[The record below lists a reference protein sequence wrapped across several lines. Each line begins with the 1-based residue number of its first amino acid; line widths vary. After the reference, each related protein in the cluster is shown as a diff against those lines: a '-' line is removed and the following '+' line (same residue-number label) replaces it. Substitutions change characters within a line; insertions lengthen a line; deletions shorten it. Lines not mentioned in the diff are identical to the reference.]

1 MKNKLLIILLMSLFV
16 SCISSQKKDRSTHD
30 SQKLVIFHAGSL
42 SIPFMEMEKQFEAS
56 HPGIDVVREASG
68 SRQCA
73 RKITDL
79 KRDCDIMASAD
90 YSVID
95 QLLIPEYAKWNIRF
109 ATNEMCIVYTDQS
122 KYSEEINDQNWHR
135 ILLKDDVRIGR
146 SDPNADPCG
155 YRAVLTSKLAENFYH
170 LPGLSDKLL
179 VKDQEYIR
187 PKETDL
193 LALLESGNIDY
204 IFLYRSVAQQH
215 HLKYLVLPDQVNLKN
230 PEFADKYKNVSVEIS
245 GKKPGETITKKG
257 QAMVYGICMLKN
269 AQNKDAAMEFIQF
282 VLDANRGLKVMK
294 DNGQPA
300 INPPMCEQYMNL
312 PQPLKSLCLLPE

>member
-1 MKNKLLIILLMSLFV
+1 MKNKLLIILLMSLFI
-16 SCISSQKKDRSTHD
+16 SCTSNQKKDQSTHEA
-30 SQKLVIFHAGSL
+30 QKLVIFHAGSL
-42 SIPFMEMEKQFEAS
+42 SIPFMEMEKQFEAT

-135 ILLKDDVRIGR
+135 ILLKDDVRVGR

-282 VLDANRGLKVMK
+282 VLDANRGLKVME

-300 INPPMCEQYMNL
+300 INPPRCEQYMNL